1 MRKFVLIFLAA
12 LLSGCASVEVSN
24 VGRRKMV
31 VVSNS
36 GWYLFNLIPLA
47 SGNPDKVNSASCLFF
62 SETATLE
69 NNLKILNKVVKDT
82 GADSV
87 ESVKSYWNDE
97 SVLVILMKR
106 HVINTSAEL
115 VFDKDGEKSEG
126 NENNK
131 SDSNS

>member
-1 MRKFVLIFLAA
+1 MRKSLLILLAA
-12 LLSGCASVEVSN
+12 LLSGCASVEVSD

-47 SGNPDKVNSASCLFF
+47 SGNPDHVNNATCLFC

-69 NNLKILNKVVKDT
+69 NKLKILNKVVKDT

-87 ESVKSYWNDE
+87 ESVKSYWSDE
-97 SVLVILMKR
+97 SVFVILMKR

-115 VFDKDGEKSEG
+115 VFDKDGEK
-126 NENNK
+126 K
-131 SDSNS
+131 

>member
-1 MRKFVLIFLAA
+1 MRKIFLILLAA
-12 LLSGCASVEVSN
+12 LLSGCASVEFSD

-47 SGNPDKVNSASCLFF
+47 SGNPDEVNKMSCQFF

-69 NNLKILNKVVKDT
+69 NNLKILNKVVKDS

-97 SVLVILMKR
+97 SVLIILMKR
-106 HVINTSAEL
+106 HVISTSAEL
-115 VFDKDGEKSEG
+115 VFDGDGEKSEG

>member
-1 MRKFVLIFLAA
+1 MRKIFLILLAA
-12 LLSGCASVEVSN
+12 LLSGCASVEFSG

-47 SGNPDKVNSASCLFF
+47 SGNPDDVNNATCLFF

-87 ESVKSYWNDE
+87 ESVKSYWSDE
-97 SVLVILMKR
+97 SVFVILMKR

-115 VFDKDGEKSEG
+115 VFDKDGEK
-126 NENNK
+126 K
-131 SDSNS
+131 